1 MAKKRL
7 LYISTNDGS
16 DTRINKEVNTLS
28 KEFDIDFIGIGFE
41 GKTFAKSYCKNFYL
55 INGPRKSLWSWI
67 KLTSRVY
74 SLSIIRNYH
83 SIHLINEH
91 LLLAMYPLCLFK
103 YTVVDLFDSFFLKI
117 SYRGWF
123 VEFIRRVLFF
133 PANKIVVTDYNRKSL
148 MPSYTQKKVVVVEN
162 FPNLVFFDQGRGSD
176 KVVLFYT
183 GWMGV
188 GRGTMLVK
196 ALVERYDDIEVW
208 MAGWFAD
215 EETKQLA
222 ENPRVKY
229 WGVITQ
235 AENMRLAA
243 QVDYILCVYAPI
255 HENNINASPNKIYDA
270 IQVQTPVIINQEV
283 KVAEFVKEHHL
294 GIVTPQ
300 FDIHSIDAFHSELI
314 AKKGT
319 FLFHEALK
327 ESYCWEKIEHKLLD
341 CHV

>member
-28 KEFDIDFIGIGFE
+28 QEFDVDFIGIGFE
-41 GKTFAKSYCKNFYL
+41 GKTFAKPYCKHFYL
-55 INGPRKSLWSWI
+55 INGKRKSLWSWVKLI
-67 KLTSRVY
+67 SKVYRLVLTS
-74 SLSIIRNYH
+74 NYH

-91 LLLAMYPLCLFK
+91 LLLAMYPLCIFK

-117 SYRGWF
+117 SYRGWL
-123 VEFIRRVLFF
+123 VECIRRVLFF
-133 PANKIVVTDYNRKSL
+133 PTNKIVVTDHNRKSL

-162 FPNLVFFDQGRGSD
+162 YPQRVSFEKGKPSD
-176 KVVLFYT
+176 KVILFYT
-183 GWMGV
+183 GWMGS
-188 GRGTMLVK
+188 GRGTALVK
-196 ALVERYDDIEVW
+196 ALVETYDDVELW

-215 EETKQLA
+215 GITKELA
-222 ENPRVKY
+222 ENSKVKY

-235 AENMRLAA
+235 SESLSLAA
-243 QVDYILCVYAPI
+243 LADYILCVYAPI

-270 IQVQTPVIINQEV
+270 IQVQTPVIINKEV

-294 GIVTPQ
+294 GIVIPK
-300 FDIHSIDAFHSELI
+300 FDLESIDEFHNELI

-319 FLFHEALK
+319 FIFHEALK
-327 ESYCWEKIEHKLLD
+327 ENYCWEKIERKLVE